1 MQVANRK
8 RMSGC
13 SQQQEKFVV
22 VLFLVESGGCAHRF
36 ASGDIYNI
44 STTLSTSGDREKLSW

>member
-1 MQVANRK
+1 MPLTTPPDTIIYFVIDAGCNRK

-36 ASGDIYNI
+36 ASGDIY
-44 STTLSTSGDREKLSW
+44 